1 MSAGLIQTILLV
13 ITVGLIILFTAKYK
27 VNAFLV
33 LLLAALFYGFFCF
46 VFTGTPLLLTKTNP
60 DKTTVTGLIDL
71 ITGGF
76 GSTLTSIG
84 IVIVLGVIMGYFL
97 EKTGAAL
104 VMAKS
109 ILKLVGKKNAPLA
122 MAISGYVV
130 SIPVFCDSG
139 FVILQALNRSLAQ
152 SAGVSLAVMGTAL
165 SMGLYATHCLVPPT
179 PGPIAAAANIGA
191 NLGLVIMFGLL
202 ASIPALL
209 AGWLFATRIGK
220 KIWIDPNAE
229 QSYEDLLKS
238 FKDLPSTFMS
248 FLPVVLPLVLIAL
261 NSVAAFPTNPF
272 GTGAVKGFFV
282 FLGNPNIAL
291 LIGVFIAASMA
302 RGKGDVFG
310 EWTSKA
316 IESSAIILVITAAG
330 GALGMVLRASGIG
343 TYLGTTLAKMN
354 IGILLPFIIAA
365 AIKTAQGSSTV
376 SLVTTSAIL
385 FPMLEQ
391 LGWTTNIQ
399 KALVV
404 LAIGAGAMVV
414 SHANDSYFWVVAKF
428 SDMKVDQ
435 AFKLQTLGSLIT
447 GIGAFLGTAA
457 LWLIFVH

>member
-13 ITVGLIILFTAKYK
+13 VTVGLIILFTAKYK

-33 LLLAALFYGFFCF
+33 LLLAAIFFGFFSF
-46 VFTGTPLLLTKTNP
+46 VLTGTPILLSKTA
-60 DKTTVTGLIDL
+60 DGTTTQGLIDL

-104 VMAKS
+104 VMARA

-152 SAGVSLAVMGTAL
+152 SSGISLA
-165 SMGLYATHCLVPPT
+165 
-179 PGPIAAAANIGA
+179 
-191 NLGLVIMFGLL
+191 IMLGLL
-202 ASIPALL
+202 ASIPAML

-220 KIWIDPNAE
+220 KIWIDPNA
-229 QSYEDLLKS
+229 QMSYEDMLKS
-238 FKDLPSTFMS
+238 FKNLPSTFMA
-248 FLPVVLPLVLIAL
+248 FLPIVLPLVLIAL
-261 NSVAAFPTNPF
+261 NSIAAFPSNPF
-272 GTGAVKGFFV
+272 GTGAIKTVFV

-291 LIGVFIAASMA
+291 LIGVFIAAA
-302 RGKGDVFG
+302 LVRGHADVFG

-330 GALGMVLRASGIG
+330 GALGMVLRASGVG
-343 TYLGTTLAKMN
+343 TYLGTTLAQAHM
-354 IGILLPFIIAA
+354 GILLPFIIAA

-385 FPMLEQ
+385 FPMLQQ
-391 LGWTTNIQ
+391 LGWTTSPQ
-399 KALVV
+399 KALIV

-447 GIGAFLGTAA
+447 GIGAFLGVAV
-457 LWLIFVH
+457 LWLIFA

>member
-13 ITVGLIILFTAKYK
+13 VTVGLIILFTAKYK

-33 LLLAALFYGFFCF
+33 LLMAALFYGLASF
-46 VFTGTPLLLTKTNP
+46 VFTGTPVLLS
-60 DKTTVTGLIDL
+60 KTTDGKTTQGLIDL
-71 ITGGF
+71 ITSGF
-76 GSTLTSIG
+76 GGTLTSIG

-104 VMAKS
+104 VMARA
-109 ILKLVGKKNAPLA
+109 ILKAVGKKNAPLA

-152 SAGVSLAVMGTAL
+152 SSGISLAVMGTAL

-191 NLGLVIMFGLL
+191 DLGLVIMLGLL
-202 ASIPALL
+202 ASIPAML

-220 KIWIDPNAE
+220 KIWIDPNA
-229 QSYEDLLKS
+229 QMSYEDMLTS
-238 FKDLPSTFMS
+238 FKSLPSTFMA
-248 FLPVVLPLVLIAL
+248 FLPIVLPLVLIAL
-261 NSVAAFPTNPF
+261 NSIAAFPSNPF
-272 GTGAVKGFFV
+272 GTGVIKTVFV

-291 LIGVFIAASMA
+291 LIGVFIAAA
-302 RGKGDVFG
+302 LVRGHSDVFG

-330 GALGMVLRASGIG
+330 GALGTVLRASGVG
-343 TYLGTTLAKMN
+343 TYLGTTLAQAHM
-354 IGILLPFIIAA
+354 GILLPFIIAA

-385 FPMLEQ
+385 FPMLQQ
-391 LGWTTNIQ
+391 LGWTTSPQ
-399 KALVV
+399 KALIV

-435 AFKLQTLGSLIT
+435 ALRLQTLGSLIT
-447 GIGAFLGTAA
+447 GIGAFLGVAV
-457 LWLIFVH
+457 LWLIFA

>member
-13 ITVGLIILFTAKYK
+13 VTVGLIILFTAKYK

-33 LLLAALFYGFFCF
+33 LLMAAIFFGLFSF
-46 VFTGTPLLLTKTNP
+46 VFTGTPILLSKTA
-60 DKTTVTGLIDL
+60 DGKTTQGLIDL

-104 VMAKS
+104 VMARA

-139 FVILQALNRSLAQ
+139 FVILQSLNRSLAQ
-152 SAGVSLAVMGTAL
+152 SSGISLAVMGTAL

-191 NLGLVIMFGLL
+191 DLGLVIMLGLV
-202 ASIPALL
+202 ASIPAML

-220 KIWIDPNAE
+220 KIWIDPNA
-229 QSYEDLLKS
+229 QMSYEDMLKS
-238 FKDLPSTFMS
+238 FKNLPPTFMA
-248 FLPVVLPLVLIAL
+248 FLPIVLPLVLIAL
-261 NSVAAFPTNPF
+261 NSIAAFPTNPL
-272 GTGAVKGFFV
+272 GTGGIKTLFV

-291 LIGVFIAASMA
+291 LIGVFIAASLT
-302 RGKGDVFG
+302 KWHSEIFG

-330 GALGMVLRASGIG
+330 GALGMVLRASGVG
-343 TYLGTTLAKMN
+343 TYLGTTLAQAHM
-354 IGILLPFIIAA
+354 GILLPFIIAA

-385 FPMLEQ
+385 FPMLQQ
-391 LGWTTNIQ
+391 LGWTTSPQ
-399 KALVV
+399 KALIV

-435 AFKLQTLGSLIT
+435 AFRLQTLGSLIT
-447 GIGAFLGTAA
+447 GIGAFLGVAV
-457 LWLIFVH
+457 LWLIFA

>member
-1 MSAGLIQTILLV
+1 VSAGLIQTILLV

-33 LLLAALFYGFFCF
+33 LLLAALFYGFLSF
-46 VFTGTPLLLTKTNP
+46 VFTGTPPFLTTTV
-60 DKTTVTGLIDL
+60 DGKTTQELVDL
-71 ITGGF
+71 IAGGF

-104 VMAKS
+104 VMARA
-109 ILKLVGKKNAPLA
+109 ILKMVGKRNAPLA
-122 MAISGYVV
+122 MAIAGYVV

-152 SAGVSLAVMGTAL
+152 SAGISLAVMGTAL
-165 SMGLYATHCLVPPT
+165 SMGLYSTHCLVPPT

-191 NLGLVIMFGLL
+191 DLGLVIMLGLV
-202 ASIPALL
+202 ASIPAML
-209 AGWLFATRIGK
+209 AGWLFSTRYAK
-220 KIWIDPNAE
+220 RIWIDPNA
-229 QSYEDLLKS
+229 QMSYEDMLKS
-238 FKDLPSTFMS
+238 FDKLPSTFMS
-248 FLPVVLPLVLIAL
+248 FLPIVLPLVLIAL
-261 NSVAAFPTNPF
+261 NSIAAFPSNPF
-272 GTGAVKGFFV
+272 GTGAVKAIFV

-291 LIGVFIAASMA
+291 LIGVFIAALLTTDRKS
-302 RGKGDVFG
+302 VFG
-310 EWTSKA
+310 DWTAKA

-330 GALGMVLRASGIG
+330 GALGMVLRASGVG
-343 TYLGTTLAKMN
+343 TYLGTSLARMHV
-354 IGILLPFIIAA
+354 GILLPFIIAA

-376 SLVTTSAIL
+376 SLVTTSAVL

-391 LGWTTNIQ
+391 LGWTTSVQ

-414 SHANDSYFWVVAKF
+414 SHANDSYFWVVTKF
-428 SDMKVDQ
+428 SDMTVDQ
-435 AFKLQTLGSLIT
+435 GFRLQTLGSLIT
-447 GIGAFLGTAA
+447 GIGAIVGVGI
-457 LWLIFVH
+457 LWLILA

>member
-13 ITVGLIILFTAKYK
+13 VTVGLIILFTAKYK

-33 LLLAALFYGFFCF
+33 LLLAAIFFGFFSF
-46 VFTGTPLLLTKTNP
+46 VFTGTPILLSKTA
-60 DKTTVTGLIDL
+60 DGKTTQGLIDL

-104 VMAKS
+104 VMAQA

-139 FVILQALNRSLAQ
+139 FVVLQALNRSLAQ
-152 SAGVSLAVMGTAL
+152 SSGISLAVMGTAL

-191 NLGLVIMFGLL
+191 DLGLVIMLGLL
-202 ASIPALL
+202 ASIPAML

-220 KIWIDPNAE
+220 KIWIDPNA
-229 QSYEDLLKS
+229 QMSYEDMLKS
-238 FKDLPSTFMS
+238 FKNLPSTFMA
-248 FLPVVLPLVLIAL
+248 FLPIVLPLVLIAL
-261 NSVAAFPTNPF
+261 NSIAAFPSSPF
-272 GTGAVKGFFV
+272 GTGVIKTVFV

-291 LIGVFIAASMA
+291 LIGVFIAAA
-302 RGKGDVFG
+302 LVRGHADVFG

-330 GALGMVLRASGIG
+330 GALGMVLRASGVG
-343 TYLGTTLAKMN
+343 TYLGTTLAQAHM
-354 IGILLPFIIAA
+354 GILLPFIIAA

-385 FPMLEQ
+385 FPMLQQ
-391 LGWTTNIQ
+391 LGWTTSPQ

-447 GIGAFLGTAA
+447 GIGAFLGVAV
-457 LWLIFVH
+457 LWLIFA

>member
-13 ITVGLIILFTAKYK
+13 VTVGLIVLFTAKYK

-33 LLLAALFYGFFCF
+33 LLLAALFYGFFSF
-46 VFTGTPLLLTKTNP
+46 VFTGTPILMTTTV
-60 DKTTVTGLIDL
+60 DGKTTQGLIDL

-104 VMAKS
+104 VMARA
-109 ILKLVGKKNAPLA
+109 ILKVVGKKNAPLA

-152 SAGVSLAVMGTAL
+152 SAGISLAVMGTAL

-191 NLGLVIMFGLL
+191 DLGLVIMFGLV
-202 ASIPALL
+202 ASIPAML

-229 QSYEDLLKS
+229 MSYEDMLKS
-238 FKDLPSTFMS
+238 FEKLPSTFMS
-248 FLPVVLPLVLIAL
+248 FLPIILPLVLIAL
-261 NSVAAFPTNPF
+261 NSIAAFPGNPF
-272 GTGAVKGFFV
+272 GTGFLKTLCV

-291 LIGVFIAASMA
+291 IIGVFIAATMA
-302 RGKGDVFG
+302 RGHNDVFG

-330 GALGMVLRASGIG
+330 GALGMVLRASGVG
-343 TYLGTTLAKMN
+343 TYLGTTLAQAHM
-354 IGILLPFIIAA
+354 GILLPFIIAA

-376 SLVTTSAIL
+376 SLVTTSAVL
-385 FPMLEQ
+385 FPMLQQ
-391 LGWTTNIQ
+391 LGWTTSVQ

-435 AFKLQTLGSLIT
+435 AFRLQTLGSLIT
-447 GIGAFLGTAA
+447 GIGAFLGVAV
-457 LWLIFVH
+457 LWLIFA

>member
-33 LLLAALFYGFFCF
+33 LLLAALFYGFLSF
-46 VFTGTPLLLTKTNP
+46 VFTGTPPFLTTTV
-60 DKTTVTGLIDL
+60 DGKTTQGLVDI

-104 VMAKS
+104 VMARA
-109 ILKLVGKKNAPLA
+109 ILKLVGKRNAPLA
-122 MAISGYVV
+122 MAIAGYVV

-152 SAGVSLAVMGTAL
+152 SAGISLAVMGTAL
-165 SMGLYATHCLVPPT
+165 SMGLYSTHCLVPPT

-191 NLGLVIMFGLL
+191 DLGLVIMLGLV
-202 ASIPALL
+202 ASIPAML
-209 AGWLFATRIGK
+209 AGWFFATHYAKR
-220 KIWIDPNAE
+220 IWIDPNA
-229 QSYEDLLKS
+229 QMSYEDMLKS
-238 FKDLPSTFMS
+238 FDKLPSTFMS
-248 FLPVVLPLVLIAL
+248 FLPIVLPLVLIAL
-261 NSVAAFPTNPF
+261 NSIAAFPTSPF
-272 GTGAVKGFFV
+272 GTGAVKSVFV

-291 LIGVFIAASMA
+291 LIGVFIAALLTTD
-302 RGKGDVFG
+302 RKNVFG
-310 EWTSKA
+310 DWTAKA

-330 GALGMVLRASGIG
+330 GALGMVLRASGVG
-343 TYLGTTLAKMN
+343 TYLGTSLARMHV
-354 IGILLPFIIAA
+354 GILLPFIIAA

-376 SLVTTSAIL
+376 SLVTTSAVL

-391 LGWTTNIQ
+391 LGWTTSVQ

-428 SDMKVDQ
+428 SDMTVDQ
-435 AFKLQTLGSLIT
+435 GFRLQTLGSLIT
-447 GIGAFLGTAA
+447 GIGAIAGVGI
-457 LWLIFVH
+457 LWLILA